1 MGLSFALEAAVAG
14 IVHLV
19 QMQEEQ
25 RRAALEVGEA
35 FERQSGDVDAYI
47 SRVTELRTALDNGSL
62 SQNEAYEA
70 RKELLSIQNEII
82 GQYGKETGAI
92 DLLNG
97 SLDAQTEKLKDISTA
112 TAEQN
117 LTANASAYDKAA
129 RKMEEEKSYYCL
141 LYTSQASV
149 FRLLTASEKTRGL

>member
-1 MGLSFALEAAVAG
+1 MC
-14 IVHLV
+14 I
-19 QMQEEQ
+19 
-25 RRAALEVGEA
+25 RDR
-35 FERQSGDVDAYI
+35 
-47 SRVTELRTALDNGSL
+47 
-62 SQNEAYEA
+62 AYEA

-97 SLDAQTEKLKDISTA
+97 SLDAQTEKLKNISTA

-129 RKMEEEKSYYCL
+129 RKMEEEKSYYLGTVYKDDAMDQLLAEFDGLVEADSNDDGTVNLRVNANARDAERIISEFAARARELLAPDTGNAVTIKGYACL
-141 LYTSQASV
+141 LYTSRCV
-149 FRLLTASEKTRGL
+149 